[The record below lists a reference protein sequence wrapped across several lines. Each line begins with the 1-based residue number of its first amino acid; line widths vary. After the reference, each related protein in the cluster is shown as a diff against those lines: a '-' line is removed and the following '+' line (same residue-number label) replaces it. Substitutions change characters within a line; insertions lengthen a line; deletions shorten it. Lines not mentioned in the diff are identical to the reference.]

1 MSIFSNV
8 VGYLV
13 DKYRGSSND
22 VAIHQIESGAK
33 PETSLSCLG
42 PGIEIN
48 PANGEN
54 LVITKIKNSS
64 SFVVSIGGVNQNIAP
79 DTDRGERRIYS
90 VSENGET
97 IQAIAKFKNDG
108 TLELNGATDSAV
120 LFSKLQTEFN
130 KLNSK
135 YDDLVTKYNAHTH
148 PYVDTPIGASVTSP
162 TTSSG
167 TPSDAD
173 ISQAESADVK
183 LS

>member
-13 DKYRGSSND
+13 DKYRGSIND
-22 VAIHQIESGAK
+22 VAIHQVESGAK
-33 PETSLSCLG
+33 PETSLSCIG

-79 DTDRGERRIYS
+79 DTARGERRIYS

-108 TLELNGATDSAV
+108 TLELNGASDSAV
-120 LFSKLQTEFN
+120 LYSPLETAYNELQTQYN
-130 KLNSK
+130 KLIGIF
-135 YDDLVTKYNAHTH
+135 NAWVPVPNDGGAALKTGLTGAA
-148 PYVDTPIGASVTSP
+148 PLDSIGDIT
-162 TTSSG
+162 G
-167 TPSDAD
+167 T
-173 ISQAESADVK
+173 ESADVK